1 MDKNKIVAWLDAKL
15 VENIIVLDFQN
26 KSSEFDYMIVGH
38 VSNVR
43 LLEAVANYLIDDL
56 DDCRIE
62 GKADSGWIL
71 IDSGNIIVHLFL
83 ENVRYQ
89 YGLEKLWQEYVI

>member
-83 ENVRYQ
+83 ENIRYQ

>member
-1 MDKNKIVAWLDAKL
+1 MDKNEIVAWLDAKL
-15 VENIIVLDFQN
+15 VENIIVLDFIN

-56 DDCRIE
+56 DNCRIE

-71 IDSGNIIVHLFL
+71 IDSGNIIIHLFL
-83 ENVRYQ
+83 ENIRYQ